1 MKKIISILLVS
12 AISLS
17 IFTSC
22 GEKSAFADVTT
33 DVAEYTYS
41 TEEKISPEEDT
52 TEATLEEEEPET
64 EEESGIY
71 DNTAIVEAY
80 KSGDTSALSQDD
92 LLVYQ
97 AAVDA
102 ISVFYSD
109 GMSDDEII
117 LAAHDY
123 ITTNITYD
131 SDELSLIG
139 TAKAESS
146 TPYGALIYGEA
157 ICMGYTTTFQLFM
170 DMLGVESVIVT
181 GSSAGEDHA
190 WNMVCVD
197 DKWYHVDCT
206 WDDYV
211 PDYEGRRPF
220 HTYFMV
226 TDGVMALE
234 HVWDMGSTPTADSE
248 DYVYYFTHD
257 LYFDSKDDLRA
268 ALKSE
273 NSNGEL
279 RAEVAIPLDEDVLVP
294 YFSSGAIYAYWRID
308 LDTYSVVIYYFEEQ

>member
-17 IFTSC
+17 PFTSC

-41 TEEKISPEEDT
+41 TEAESSPEEDE
-52 TEATLEEEEPET
+52 TEAVLDEEPEV

-71 DNTAIVEAY
+71 DDTAVVAAY

-123 ITTNITYD
+123 ITTHITYD

-170 DMLGVESVIVT
+170 DMLDVESIIVT

-197 DKWYHVDCT
+197 EKWYHVDCT

-211 PDYEGRRPF
+211 PDYEGRRAF

-226 TDGVMALE
+226 TDGVMVLE
-234 HVWDMGSTPTADSE
+234 HVWDMDSTPTANSE

-257 LYFDSKDDLRA
+257 LYFDSKDDLRT

-273 NSNGEL
+273 NSSGEL
-279 RAEVAIPLDEDVLVP
+279 RAEVAIPLDDDVLVP
-294 YFSSGAIYAYWRID
+294 YFESGAIYAYWRID